1 MDLLDKLRK
10 ERRKTATLTALLI
23 EALEYFEAREDIS
36 CETTDDGA
44 PLPNEEMVLAERL
57 REAIGE
63 GSHHAL

>member
-10 ERRKTATLTALLI
+10 ERRRTAMLTALLI

>member
-1 MDLLDKLRK
+1 MDLLDKLQK
-10 ERRKTATLTALLI
+10 ERRRTATLTALLI

-44 PLPNEEMVLAERL
+44 PLPNEEMILAERL

>member
-10 ERRKTATLTALLI
+10 ERRRTATLTALLI
-23 EALEYFEAREDIS
+23 EALEYFEVREDIS

>member
-10 ERRKTATLTALLI
+10 ERRRTATLTALLI
-23 EALEYFEAREDIS
+23 DALEYFEAREDIS

-44 PLPNEEMVLAERL
+44 PLPNEEMILAERL